1 MNMQRRKFLR
11 QLAWATALAP
21 VGALPLR
28 AASGLAT
35 TRLTILH
42 TNDWHSRIDPFPLD
56 GGRNAG
62 KGGAARRAALIDA
75 IRDREEHVL
84 LLDAGDIWQGTPYFN
99 FFGGELEFK
108 LMSAMRY
115 DAATLGNHDFDAGLD
130 GLIEQWP
137 LAQFPF
143 VICNYD
149 FSETPLAG
157 KTRPSLVLKR
167 GPLRIGVLGV
177 GIELAGLVP
186 QTLYGGTRYLD
197 PIEPAI
203 AEADRLV
210 NEEKCD
216 YVICLSHLGFKYDDA
231 KVDDIKLAKASRNI
245 DLILGG
251 HTHTFLRQPV
261 TETNLD
267 GRPVQINQVGFGGLY
282 LGRLDITFDFGKRSR
297 CVNCNALAV

>member
-1 MNMQRRKFLR
+1 MKRRTFLNR
-11 QLAWATALAP
+11 LAWTTALAP
-21 VGALPLR
+21 LSNLPLR
-28 AASGLAT
+28 AASGLSA

-42 TNDWHSRIDPFPLD
+42 TNDWHSHIEPFPLD

-75 IRDREEHVL
+75 IRQQEEHVL

-99 FFGGELEFK
+99 VFGGELEFK

-130 GLIEQWP
+130 GLLKQWP

-149 FSETPLAG
+149 FSQTPLAG
-157 KTRPSLVLKR
+157 KTQPSLVLER
-167 GPLRIGVLGV
+167 GPLRIGILGV
-177 GIELAGLVP
+177 GIELDGLVP
-186 QTLYGGTRYLD
+186 PALYAGTRYLD

-216 YVICLSHLGFKYDDA
+216 YVICLSHLGFRYGNE

-245 DLILGG
+245 DLIIGG
-251 HTHTFLRQPV
+251 HTHTFLGQPV
-261 TETNLD
+261 TEMNQE
-267 GRPVQINQVGFGGLY
+267 GQPVQINQVGFGGLY
-282 LGRLDITFDFGKRSR
+282 LGRLDISFDFGKRSR
-297 CVNCNALAV
+297 CVSCNSLQV